1 MESLVEFVD
10 FLHNNSYKLCILVNQ
25 QTKCRGCYGRR
36 YGRQKWAVLIKKGV
50 INRLG
55 EYRYQ

>member
-25 QTKCRGCYGRR
+25 QTKCRGCYGRLH
-36 YGRQKWAVLIKKGV
+36 GRQKVVSADKKG
-50 INRLG
+50 G
-55 EYRYQ
+55 D